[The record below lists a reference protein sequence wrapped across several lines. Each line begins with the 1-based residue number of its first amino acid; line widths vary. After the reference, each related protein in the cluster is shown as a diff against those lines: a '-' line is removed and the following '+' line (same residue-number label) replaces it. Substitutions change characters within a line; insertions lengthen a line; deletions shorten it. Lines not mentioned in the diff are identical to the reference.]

1 MDEHQAESDDS
12 VQTSGDYQPK
22 SPAMKRWKKMY
33 LDNSD
38 QDDLEEQMGDDDET
52 DQESDVYGGT
62 LQHRMFCKVLISSA
76 LIGGLMA
83 FIGHAT
89 GPQTCDNDNLFK
101 GLGLALFWAS
111 MLGVPINVVILL
123 ISFANTEFS
132 SGNVFLWSILHFG
145 ALVVSGV
152 VFQEG
157 ILQDMF
163 CDGGPGFYVT
173 ASPI

>member
-1 MDEHQAESDDS
+1 MDEDWTESNDS
-12 VQTSGDYQPK
+12 PKTSEEYQPK

-33 LDNSD
+33 LDNESKED
-38 QDDLEEQMGDDDET
+38 FEEHMDDDDET

-101 GLGLALFWAS
+101 GFGLALFWAS